1 MFYNTNIINRSLQAK
16 MNAFAE
22 AGVSYGRV
30 LMKDDHSELKVGIT
44 GQIYRGYRLWQLFVG
59 PAANGDRSDQYHYI
73 K

>member
-1 MFYNTNIINRSLQAK
+1 

-44 GQIYRGYRLWQLFVG
+44 GKYIAGYRVWQLFFRT
-59 PAANGDRSDQYHYI
+59 AANGDRSDQYHHCI
-73 K
+73 